1 MVSFSWCILFI
12 SVTRLSPL
20 SYGIARFNV
29 DGQFNIFR
37 ADVNFW
43 TQSEP
48 YARRAEVRA
57 SVTPPFLEQSEIN
70 SMYKKKKKK
79 WVTAQCSS
87 VRGSR
92 ETDSA
97 SLKHKTSPGWN
108 LWRGQRFDVPEVWF
122 ACFIWFVLKI
132 RDSFK
137 NSFWWLSLACRTV
150 LKHWLTCK
158 LSFLSSERLN
168 KSFGI
173 LWLASK
179 ATSLR
184 KESGQSRWM
193 RCF

>member
-70 SMYKKKKKK
+70 SMYKKKKKSESQLNA
-79 WVTAQCSS
+79 VQSGEAERQTAP
-87 VRGSR
+87 
-92 ETDSA
+92 
-97 SLKHKTSPGWN
+97 L
-108 LWRGQRFDVPEVWF
+108 
-122 ACFIWFVLKI
+122 
-132 RDSFK
+132 
-137 NSFWWLSLACRTV
+137 
-150 LKHWLTCK
+150 
-158 LSFLSSERLN
+158 
-168 KSFGI
+168 
-173 LWLASK
+173 
-179 ATSLR
+179 
-184 KESGQSRWM
+184 
-193 RCF
+193 